1 MTTTKQLAV
10 YMVKF
15 VKISSCQCT
24 RSILESGSTE
34 RVYMTEKEKY
44 LQIRK
49 EAMWTGI
56 VLAVL
61 IGFWLLA
68 GFGLSGLDIRVFGL
82 PIWAIGGTVGVWIFA
97 MVLVKLLTAFVFKDF
112 PLEDS
117 GEGDQP

>member
-1 MTTTKQLAV
+1 
-10 YMVKF
+10 
-15 VKISSCQCT
+15 
-24 RSILESGSTE
+24 
-34 RVYMTEKEKY
+34 MTEKEKY

-68 GFGLSGLDIRVFGL
+68 GFGLSGLDIMVFGL

-117 GEGDQP
+117 GEGDQS

>member
-1 MTTTKQLAV
+1 
-10 YMVKF
+10 
-15 VKISSCQCT
+15 
-24 RSILESGSTE
+24 
-34 RVYMTEKEKY
+34 MTEKEKY
-44 LQIRK
+44 LQIRR

-68 GFGLSGLDIRVFGL
+68 GFGLSGLDIRFFGL

-97 MVLVKLLTAFVFKDF
+97 MVLVKLLTVFVFKDF

-117 GEGDQP
+117 GEGDQS